1 MGTPARAAVDADR
14 RKLRVYLGLLG
25 LSTLGALMALLVN
38 VARGAPSPLI
48 TAAAL
53 AVTAGN
59 ATLAGLT
66 AAGRVRLAVLEWVLL
81 LSFTAVIVANLVHG
95 LYLAPH
101 DAGAVD
107 GGRAAMHWVPVAFVV
122 AYIALD
128 AWLAARVSLWILLG
142 VVLVAAPAFLAV
154 PEGVA
159 GIGSAEEFV
168 QVVLAYAVTLVALS
182 FFAGLPQRLV
192 RWRETAHEMRELAF
206 SDVLTGLANRR
217 WGEAQ
222 LDLELARSE
231 RYGGDFAVIVVDIDH
246 FKRFNDVHGHA
257 VGDEVLIG
265 LAATLRR
272 SLRATDRVARWGG
285 EEFLV
290 LAPETPLPAAI
301 ELAELLRREV
311 AATDL
316 GSGLFVTI
324 SLGVA
329 GWRHGDTRGTLVER
343 ADAALYLAKGAGR
356 DRVAVAASDGAA
368 TDARG
373 PALAGLETKP
383 VG

>member
-1 MGTPARAAVDADR
+1 MGTPARATDDADR

-38 VARGAPSPLI
+38 VARGTPSPLI
-48 TAAAL
+48 TAAAI
-53 AVTAGN
+53 AVTVGN
-59 ATLAGLT
+59 ATLATLT
-66 AAGRVRLAVLEWVLL
+66 LAGRLRVAVLEWVLL
-81 LSFTAVIVANLVHG
+81 LSFTAVIVANLVYG

-128 AWLAARVSLWILLG
+128 ARLAARVALGILLG
-142 VVLVAAPAFLAV
+142 VVLVAAPAFLAG
-154 PEGVA
+154 PETGDR
-159 GIGSAEEFV
+159 IGSAQEFV
-168 QVVLAYAVTLVALS
+168 QVILAYVVTLVALS

-192 RWRETAHEMRELAF
+192 RWRDTALEMRELAF
-206 SDVLTGLANRR
+206 SDALTGLANRR
-217 WGEAQ
+217 WAEAQ

-231 RYGGDFAVIVVDIDH
+231 RYGGGFAVIVVDIDH
-246 FKRFNDVHGHA
+246 FKRLNDAHGHA

-272 SLRATDRVARWGG
+272 SLRASDRVARWGG

-290 LAPETPLPAAI
+290 FAPETPLPAAI
-301 ELAELLRREV
+301 ELAEVLRRQ
-311 AATDL
+311 AASTPL
-316 GSGLFVTI
+316 GNGLLVTI

-329 GWRHGDTRGTLVER
+329 GWRAGDTRGTLVER
-343 ADAALYLAKGAGR
+343 ADAALYRAKGSGR
-356 DRVAVAASDGAA
+356 DRVVVAASDGLA
-368 TDARG
+368 TDARD
-373 PALAGLETKP
+373 PAVAG
-383 VG
+383 

>member
-1 MGTPARAAVDADR
+1 MGTPTTTPVDADR
-14 RKLRVYLGLLG
+14 RKRRVYVGLLG
-25 LSTLGALMALLVN
+25 LSTLGALLALLVN
-38 VARGAPSPLI
+38 ESRGAPSPLI

-53 AVTAGN
+53 AVTVIN
-59 ATLAGLT
+59 VTLAGLT
-66 AAGRVRLAVLEWVLL
+66 AAGRVRLAVLEWALL
-81 LSFTAVIVANLVHG
+81 LSFAAVIVANLVHG
-95 LYLAPH
+95 LYLAPLE
-101 DAGAVD
+101 AGAVD
-107 GGRAAMHWVPVAFVV
+107 GARAAMHWVPVAFVV

-128 AWLAARVSLWILLG
+128 ARLAARVALGILLG
-142 VVLVAAPAFLAV
+142 VVLVAAPALLV
-154 PEGVA
+154 GREQVA
-159 GIGSAEEFV
+159 GIGSSQEFV

-206 SDVLTGLANRR
+206 TDALTGLANRR
-217 WGEAQ
+217 WAEAQ

-231 RYGGDFAVIVVDIDH
+231 RYGGGFAVIVVDIDH
-246 FKRFNDVHGHA
+246 FKRLNDARGHA

-301 ELAELLRREV
+301 ELAEVLRRQV
-311 AATDL
+311 ASTAL
-316 GSGLFVTI
+316 RHGLFATI

-329 GWRHGDTRGTLVER
+329 EWRAGDTRGTLVER

-356 DRVAVAASDGAA
+356 DRVAVDSPDEAA

-373 PALAGLETKP
+373 PAVSG
-383 VG
+383 

>member
-1 MGTPARAAVDADR
+1 MGTPTTTPVDADR
-14 RKLRVYLGLLG
+14 RKRRVYVGLLG
-25 LSTLGALMALLVN
+25 LSTLGALLALLVN
-38 VARGAPSPLI
+38 ESRGAPSPLI

-53 AVTAGN
+53 AVTVIN
-59 ATLAGLT
+59 VTLAGLT
-66 AAGRVRLAVLEWVLL
+66 AAGRVRLAVLEWALL
-81 LSFTAVIVANLVHG
+81 LSFAAVIVANLVHG
-95 LYLAPH
+95 LYLAPLE
-101 DAGAVD
+101 AGAVD
-107 GGRAAMHWVPVAFVV
+107 GARAAMHWVPVAFVV

-128 AWLAARVSLWILLG
+128 ARLAARVALGILLG
-142 VVLVAAPAFLAV
+142 VVLVAAPALLV
-154 PEGVA
+154 GREQVA
-159 GIGSAEEFV
+159 GIGSSQEFV

-182 FFAGLPQRLV
+182 FFAGLPQQLV

-206 SDVLTGLANRR
+206 TDALTGLANRR
-217 WGEAQ
+217 WAEAQ

-231 RYGGDFAVIVVDIDH
+231 RYGGGFAVIVVDIDH
-246 FKRFNDVHGHA
+246 FKRLNDARGHA

-301 ELAELLRREV
+301 ELAEVLRRQV
-311 AATDL
+311 ASTAL
-316 GSGLFVTI
+316 RHGLFATI

-329 GWRHGDTRGTLVER
+329 EWRAGDTRGTLVER

-356 DRVAVAASDGAA
+356 DRVAVDSPDEAA

-373 PALAGLETKP
+373 PAVSG
-383 VG
+383 

>member
-1 MGTPARAAVDADR
+1 MGTPARATVDADR
-14 RKLRVYLGLLG
+14 RKIRVYLGLLG

-38 VARGAPSPLI
+38 VARGAPSPVI

-53 AVTAGN
+53 VVTASN

-66 AAGRVRLAVLEWVLL
+66 LAGRMRLAVLEWVLL
-81 LSFTAVIVANLVHG
+81 VSFTTVIVANLVHG
-95 LYLAPH
+95 LYLAPL

-128 AWLAARVSLWILLG
+128 ARRAAPVSLGILLG
-142 VVLVAAPAFLAV
+142 IVLVVAPAFLAD
-154 PEGVA
+154 PEAGA
-159 GIGSAEEFV
+159 GIVSAEEFV

-192 RWRETAHEMRELAF
+192 RWRATAYEMRELAF
-206 SDVLTGLANRR
+206 SDALTGLANRR
-217 WGEAQ
+217 WAEAQ
-222 LDLELARSE
+222 LDLELARTE
-231 RYGGDFAVIVVDIDH
+231 RYGGGFAVIVVDIDR
-246 FKRFNDVHGHA
+246 FKRLNDVHGHA
-257 VGDEVLIG
+257 VGDEVLVG

-301 ELAELLRREV
+301 ELADTLRRQV
-311 AATDL
+311 AATPFDH
-316 GSGLFVTI
+316 GLVVTI

-329 GWRHGDTRGTLVER
+329 GWERGDTRGTLVER
-343 ADAALYLAKGAGR
+343 ADAALYRAKGAGR
-356 DRVAVAASDGAA
+356 DRVAVAAADGAV
-368 TDARG
+368 TDVPG
-373 PALAGLETKP
+373 PAVAG
-383 VG
+383 

>member
-1 MGTPARAAVDADR
+1 MGTPARATDDADR

-38 VARGAPSPLI
+38 VARGTPSPLI
-48 TAAAL
+48 TAAAI
-53 AVTAGN
+53 AVTVGN
-59 ATLAGLT
+59 ATLATLT
-66 AAGRVRLAVLEWVLL
+66 LAGRLRVAVLEWVLL
-81 LSFTAVIVANLVHG
+81 LSFTAVIVANLVNG

-128 AWLAARVSLWILLG
+128 ARLAARVALGILLG
-142 VVLVAAPAFLAV
+142 VVLVAAPAFLAG
-154 PEGVA
+154 PETGER
-159 GIGSAEEFV
+159 IGSAQEFV
-168 QVVLAYAVTLVALS
+168 QVILAYVVTLVALS

-192 RWRETAHEMRELAF
+192 RWRDTALEMRELAF
-206 SDVLTGLANRR
+206 SDALTGLANRR
-217 WGEAQ
+217 WAEAQ

-231 RYGGDFAVIVVDIDH
+231 RYGGGFAVIVVDIDH
-246 FKRFNDVHGHA
+246 FKRLNDAHGHA

-272 SLRATDRVARWGG
+272 SLRASDRVARWGG

-290 LAPETPLPAAI
+290 FAPETPLPAAI
-301 ELAELLRREV
+301 ELAEVLRRQ
-311 AATDL
+311 AASTPL
-316 GSGLFVTI
+316 GNGLLVTI

-329 GWRHGDTRGTLVER
+329 GWRAGDTRGTLVER
-343 ADAALYLAKGAGR
+343 ADAALYRAKGSGR
-356 DRVAVAASDGAA
+356 DRVVVAASDGLA
-368 TDARG
+368 TDARD
-373 PALAGLETKP
+373 PAVAG
-383 VG
+383 

>member
-1 MGTPARAAVDADR
+1 MGTSAPASFDGDW
-14 RKLRVYLGLLG
+14 RKRRVYLGLLG
-25 LSTLGALMALLVN
+25 LSTLGALMALFVN
-38 VARGAPSPLI
+38 VARGAPSALI

-66 AAGRVRLAVLEWVLL
+66 AARRVRLAVLEWVLL
-81 LSFTAVIVANLVHG
+81 LSFTAVIVANLVHA
-95 LYLAPH
+95 LYLAPL

-128 AWLAARVSLWILLG
+128 AWLAARASLGILLG
-142 VVLVAAPAFLAV
+142 VVLVAAPAFLTGR
-154 PEGVA
+154 EGAA

-168 QVVLAYAVTLVALS
+168 QVVLAYGVTLVALS

-192 RWRETAHEMRELAF
+192 RWRETAQEMRALAF
-206 SDVLTGLANRR
+206 SDALTGLANRR
-217 WGEAQ
+217 WAEAQ

-231 RYGGDFAVIVVDIDH
+231 RYGGGFAVIVIDIDH
-246 FKRFNDVHGHA
+246 FKHLNDAHGHA
-257 VGDEVLIG
+257 MGDQVLIA

-272 SLRATDRVARWGG
+272 SLRASDRVARWGG

-290 LAPETPLPAAI
+290 LAPETPLPAAT
-301 ELAELLRREV
+301 ELAEVLRQQV
-311 AATDL
+311 ATMPL
-316 GSGLFVTI
+316 GHGLFVTI

-329 GWRHGDTRGTLVER
+329 GWEDGDTRGRLVER

-356 DRVAVAASDGAA
+356 DRVAVAAPDRAA
-368 TDARG
+368 AEAPG
-373 PALAGLETKP
+373 PAGAG
-383 VG
+383 

>member
-1 MGTPARAAVDADR
+1 MGAPARATLDADR

-38 VARGAPSPLI
+38 VARGAPSLLVS
-48 TAAAL
+48 AAAL
-53 AVTAGN
+53 AVMAGN

-66 AAGRVRLAVLEWVLL
+66 AAGRVRLAALEWVLL
-81 LSFTAVIVANLVHG
+81 LSFIAVIVANLVRA
-95 LYLAPH
+95 LYLAPL

-128 AWLAARVSLWILLG
+128 AWLAARVSLVILLG
-142 VVLVAAPAFLAV
+142 VVLVAAPAFLAG
-154 PEGVA
+154 PEARA

-192 RWRETAHEMRELAF
+192 RWRETAHEMRALAF
-206 SDVLTGLANRR
+206 SDALTGLANRR
-217 WGEAQ
+217 WAEAQ
-222 LDLELARSE
+222 LDLELARTE
-231 RYGGDFAVIVVDIDH
+231 RYGGGFAVIVVDIDH
-246 FKRFNDVHGHA
+246 FKRLNDAHGHA
-257 VGDEVLIG
+257 MGDVVLTG

-290 LAPETPLPAAI
+290 LAPETPLPAAV
-301 ELAELLRREV
+301 ELAEALRRQV
-311 AATDL
+311 AATPL
-316 GSGLFVTI
+316 GNDGHVVTI

-329 GWRHGDTRGTLVER
+329 CWEDGDSRCTLVER

-356 DRVAVAASDGAA
+356 DRVAVAEPGGAA
-368 TDARG
+368 TEARG
-373 PALAGLETKP
+373 PAM

>member
-1 MGTPARAAVDADR
+1 MEAAARANLDADR
-14 RKLRVYLGLLG
+14 RKRRVYLGLLG

-38 VARGAPSPLI
+38 VARGAPSPPI

-53 AVTAGN
+53 TVTASN
-59 ATLAGLT
+59 AILAGLT

-81 LSFTAVIVANLVHG
+81 LSLTAVIVANLVHG
-95 LYLAPH
+95 LYLAPF

-128 AWLAARVSLWILLG
+128 ARRAARVSLGILLT
-142 VVLVAAPAFLAV
+142 VVLVAAPAFLAG
-154 PEGVA
+154 PEAGA

-168 QVVLAYAVTLVALS
+168 QVVLAYAVALVALS
-182 FFAGLPQRLV
+182 FFAGLPQRLL

-206 SDVLTGLANRR
+206 SDALTGLSNRR
-217 WGEAQ
+217 WAEAQ
-222 LDLELARSE
+222 LELELARSE
-231 RYGGDFAVIVVDIDH
+231 RYGGGFAVIVLDIDH
-246 FKRFNDVHGHA
+246 FKRLNDAHGHA
-257 VGDEVLIG
+257 MGDEVLTG
-265 LAATLRR
+265 LAATLRS
-272 SLRATDRVARWGG
+272 SLRASDRVARWGG

-301 ELAELLRREV
+301 ELAEVLRRQV
-311 AATDL
+311 ATTPL
-316 GSGLFVTI
+316 GNGLFVTI

-329 GWRHGDTRGTLVER
+329 GWEDGDSRGTLVER
-343 ADAALYLAKGAGR
+343 ADAALYRAKGAGR
-356 DRVAVAASDGAA
+356 DRVAVAAPDGPA
-368 TDARG
+368 TEARG
-373 PALAGLETKP
+373 PAV